1 MDVHQD
7 LRFCKT
13 ADGVTLACA
22 LMGSGPML
30 VRTGTWMSHLE
41 CELREP
47 DTWATLE
54 ALARHH
60 TVLRYDPRGCGLS
73 TRQVQHIDFE
83 TLLIDFEV
91 VMDQL
96 SPAPAALMGISCGA
110 PVAIAYAARH
120 PERVSA
126 LVIVNGFGRAYFSA
140 ANPAPHLLEE
150 AQLLLAAARQGW
162 AQERSPFRQIFLA
175 QMLGA
180 AAHDPE
186 TCRLL
191 SERMRLSMS
200 PEVAEQHLRANYSM
214 DVKAQCALIQCPT
227 LIFHARDDQMVTL
240 EQGRKLAA
248 WIPGAR
254 FIVLD
259 SDTHIPPPANG
270 AGRILLEETIAFLGG
285 GRPDKPRLSRRQT
298 EILHFV
304 AQGMTDKQ
312 VARELGLSPR
322 TVEMHVALALR
333 ALSCANRTEAV
344 HRASQEGL
352 LLKSPFESR
361 GMPLDAQSKRSEL
374 RPADN
379 G

>member
-1 MDVHQD
+1 METRQD

-13 ADGVTLACA
+13 PDGVTLACA

-41 CELREP
+41 CERHEP
-47 DTWATLE
+47 DTWMTLE

-73 TRQVQHIDFE
+73 TRQVQQIDFE
-83 TLLIDFEV
+83 TLLADFEV
-91 VMDQL
+91 VMDRL
-96 SPAPAALMGISCGA
+96 APAPAALLGVSCGA
-110 PVAIAYAARH
+110 PIAIAYAARH

-126 LVIVNGFGRAYFSA
+126 LVILNGFGRAYFSA
-140 ANPAPHLLEE
+140 ASPPPHLLEE
-150 AQLLLAAARQGW
+150 AKLLLAAARQGW
-162 AQERSPFRQIFLA
+162 AQEKSPFRQIFLT

-186 TCRLL
+186 AARLL
-191 SERMRLSMS
+191 GERMRLSMT
-200 PEVAEQHLRANYSM
+200 PDVAERHLKVNYSM
-214 DVKAQCALIQCPT
+214 DVKAQCALVQCPT
-227 LIFHARDDQMVTL
+227 LVFHARDDQMVL
-240 EQGRKLAA
+240 LDQGRKLAA

-254 FIVLD
+254 FVILD
-259 SDTHIPPPANG
+259 ADTHIPPPANG
-270 AGRILLEETIAFLGG
+270 AGRLFLAETIAFLSG

-333 ALSCANRTEAV
+333 ALGCANRTEAV
-344 HRASQEGL
+344 NRAAQEGL
-352 LLKSPFESR
+352 LLDK
-361 GMPLDAQSKRSEL
+361 A
-374 RPADN
+374 
-379 G
+379 